1 MKRKT
6 FSYITLIVL
15 CLVSIR
21 TFAQDDMTI
30 YSLNSVPQQYYD
42 NPGLMPV
49 TKYHI
54 GCMPV
59 LFIPILSSNY
69 TSVTNSGF
77 RWDNLMRYDKA
88 KDSLIFDFENTIK
101 KLSKKNYLTL
111 NQQIEWISFGF
122 KIKRTQYVN
131 FSFTEKFKFRL
142 TYPKDLISM
151 AGLGNSQFI
160 GSEANFDG
168 IGIDMTHYRE
178 FAIGYTNQIDNKW
191 TVGGRFKLLFGLSNI
206 WTKSSDATLGVDA
219 DYYDLSANSNVII
232 HTAGPEKIYDVIGDT
247 TGSKKFEM
255 VDVKNYMLNFSN
267 PGFGFDV
274 GANYKID
281 DKWSVS
287 ASLIDFGYIFWKQGT
302 RKYASTDKSFT
313 FRGIEINELIR
324 NDTAKIQDILSN
336 LVDSIGKIFTIE
348 QENKLYASPLNPKIY
363 ISGSYNISKK
373 DRATAVFRADIY
385 ENTIHPAFTLAYN
398 RTFGNILD
406 VAVSYSYMNR
416 DFLNL
421 GLGSSVRFG
430 PFQIFLATDNLL
442 AAIIPYHTKNINVH
456 FGCNYVFYYKPS
468 YPLMKM

>member
-1 MKRKT
+1 
-6 FSYITLIVL
+6 
-15 CLVSIR
+15 
-21 TFAQDDMTI
+21 
-30 YSLNSVPQQYYD
+30 
-42 NPGLMPV
+42 
-49 TKYHI
+49 
-54 GCMPV
+54 
-59 LFIPILSSNY
+59 
-69 TSVTNSGF
+69 
-77 RWDNLMRYDKA
+77 
-88 KDSLIFDFENTIK
+88 
-101 KLSKKNYLTL
+101 
-111 NQQIEWISFGF
+111 
-122 KIKRTQYVN
+122 
-131 FSFTEKFKFRL
+131 
-142 TYPKDLISM
+142 
-151 AGLGNSQFI
+151 
-160 GSEANFDG
+160 
-168 IGIDMTHYRE
+168 MTHYRE

-247 TGSKKFEM
+247 SGSKKFETA
-255 VDVKNYMLNFSN
+255 DVKNYMLNFSN
-267 PGFGFDV
+267 PGFGIDV
-274 GANYKID
+274 GATYKID
-281 DKWSVS
+281 EKWSVS

-302 RKYASTDKSFT
+302 RKFGSTDKSFT

-324 NDTAKIQDILSN
+324 NDTAKIEDILSN

-430 PFQIFLATDNLL
+430 PFQIFLATDNIL

-456 FGCNYVFYYKPS
+456 FGCNYVFYYKKS